1 MFTDIFP
8 MVRSETPISIDM
20 YQKWVNHIEHK
31 NHQKPFSESYQ
42 IWTGRLNNYILYR
55 IINQYYFRRLCSL

>member
-42 IWTGRLNNYILYR
+42 IWTGRQIYYIVILYLY
-55 IINQYYFRRLCSL
+55 QY